1 VLQIS
6 SEMKKEGVTEKIKM
20 GIS

>member
-6 SEMKKEGVTEKIKM
+6 SGMKKEGVTEKIKM